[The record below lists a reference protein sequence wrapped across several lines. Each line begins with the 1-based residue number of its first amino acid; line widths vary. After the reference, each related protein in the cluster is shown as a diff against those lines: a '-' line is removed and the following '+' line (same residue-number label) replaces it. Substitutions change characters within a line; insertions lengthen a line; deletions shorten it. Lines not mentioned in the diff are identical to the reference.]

1 MKKVKL
7 LDTQIN
13 ILENLP
19 EQGMGYQIVDLVLK
33 NGKKLIEKVVLNS
46 TFLQIDEQID
56 PTEIKEIKLHK

>member
-33 NGKKLIEKVVLNS
+33 NGTKLIKKVVLNS
-46 TFLQIDEQID
+46 MYLQTDEQID
-56 PTEIKEIKLHK
+56 PREIKEIRLHS

>member
-19 EQGMGYQIVDLVLK
+19 EQGMGYQIVDLILK
-33 NGKKLIEKVVLNS
+33 NGKQLVKKVVLNS
-46 TFLQIDEQID
+46 MYLQTDEEID
-56 PTEIKEIKLHK
+56 PREIKEIKLHY